1 MSYLD
6 FLTTY
11 GPRLA
16 SGTAVTVGQFVLASL
31 LAVIL
36 AGTSGLMLLSASR
49 GIRGTALTYVEI
61 FRGTSLL
68 VQLYWIFFAL
78 PIFGLTLE
86 KFTAGVLAVGLNGG
100 AYGAMLVKGA
110 VMAVPKGQWEA
121 AIAINMT
128 STRRMLRII
137 LPQAVVIMLPGW
149 GNLLIEIL
157 KGTALV
163 ALISVTDL
171 MFEVRQINNA
181 SFKSAEAFGTALLIY
196 YVLARFIVTPGM
208 RGIERAMAR
217 RMGRA

>member
-128 STRRMLRII
+128 PTRRMLRII

>member
-49 GIRGTALTYVEI
+49 GIRATALTYVEI

-128 STRRMLRII
+128 PTRRMLRII

>member
-6 FLTTY
+6 FLATY

-49 GIRGTALTYVEI
+49 TIRGTALTYVEI

-78 PIFGLTLE
+78 PIFGLTLD

-128 STRRMLRII
+128 PTRRMLRII

>member
-6 FLTTY
+6 FLATY

-16 SGTAVTVGQFVLASL
+16 SGTAVTIGQFVLASL

-78 PIFGLTLE
+78 PIFGLTLD

-128 STRRMLRII
+128 PTRRMLRII

>member
-6 FLTTY
+6 FLATY

-36 AGTSGLMLLSASR
+36 AGTSGLMLLSTSR
-49 GIRGTALTYVEI
+49 AIRGAALTYVEI

-78 PIFGLTLE
+78 PIFGLTLD

-128 STRRMLRII
+128 PSRRMLRII

>member
-6 FLTTY
+6 FLATY

-16 SGTAVTVGQFVLASL
+16 SGTAVTIGQFLLASL

-49 GIRGTALTYVEI
+49 SIRGTALTYVEI

-78 PIFGLTLE
+78 PIFGLTLD

-128 STRRMLRII
+128 PARRMLRII

-208 RGIERAMAR
+208 RGIERVMAR

>member
-1 MSYLD
+1 
-6 FLTTY
+6 
-11 GPRLA
+11 
-16 SGTAVTVGQFVLASL
+16 
-31 LAVIL
+31 
-36 AGTSGLMLLSASR
+36 
-49 GIRGTALTYVEI
+49 
-61 FRGTSLL
+61 
-68 VQLYWIFFAL
+68 
-78 PIFGLTLE
+78 
-86 KFTAGVLAVGLNGG
+86 
-100 AYGAMLVKGA
+100 
-110 VMAVPKGQWEA
+110 MAVPKGQWEA

-128 STRRMLRII
+128 PARRMLRII

-208 RGIERAMAR
+208 RGIERVMAR

>member
-6 FLTTY
+6 FLATY

-16 SGTAVTVGQFVLASL
+16 SGTAVTIGQFLLASL

-49 GIRGTALTYVEI
+49 SIRGTALTYVEI

-78 PIFGLTLE
+78 PIFGLTLD

-128 STRRMLRII
+128 PARRMLRII

-208 RGIERAMAR
+208 RGIEGVMAR

>member
-6 FLTTY
+6 FLATY

-16 SGTAVTVGQFVLASL
+16 NGTLITVSQFMLASVLA
-31 LAVIL
+31 VVL
-36 AGTSGLMLLSASR
+36 AGMSGLMLLSRSR
-49 GIRGTALTYVEI
+49 AVRAGALTYVEI

-78 PIFGLTLE
+78 PIFGLTLD
-86 KFTAGVLAVGLNGG
+86 KFTAGILAVGLNGG

-128 STRRMLRII
+128 PARRMVRII

-181 SFKSAEAFGTALLIY
+181 SFKSAEAFGTALIIY

-208 RGIERAMAR
+208 RRIERAMAR
-217 RMGRA
+217 RLGRA